1 MNCVEELVEK
11 ERMFFSITAV
21 LPRVGK
27 LDSLLASLVQL
38 RRDAPTVVSARK
50 DISGIVR
57 PPPRDGVK
65 T

>member
-1 MNCVEELVEK
+1 
-11 ERMFFSITAV
+11 MFFSITAV